1 MSVIHA
7 IVSEIVR
14 FFFFLSDLMVSDPL
28 HRALQLI
35 SGAW

>member
-14 FFFFLSDLMVSDPL
+14 FFFLSDLMVSDPL